1 MRLLLY
7 EPCASPEGALCKRAM
22 DELKML
28 KGAIN
33 EARVMAENES
43 EDKKNIRITRMKNKV
58 SENSQEKHIQKK
70 K

>member
-1 MRLLLY
+1 
-7 EPCASPEGALCKRAM
+7 M